1 MKGEKFLEKGNKIEN
16 QRLFEAKTNKRRC
29 ELHGQM
35 NEGKTNNQRRNDEQS
50 TKKRRTMD
58 EEMTN
63 DGRRNDEEM
72 TKLSKRY
79 DIRQALRK
87 AV

>member
-35 NEGKTNNQRRNDEQS
+35 NEGKTNNQRRNDEG
-50 TKKRRTMD
+50 KA
-58 EEMTN
+58 
-63 DGRRNDEEM
+63 
-72 TKLSKRY
+72 KLSKRY

>member
-35 NEGKTNNQRRNDEQS
+35 NEGKTNNEQTMNEQWTKEWRTMNEEKTNDERRNDEG
-50 TKKRRTMD
+50 KA
-58 EEMTN
+58 
-63 DGRRNDEEM
+63 
-72 TKLSKRY
+72 KLSKRY

>member
-35 NEGKTNNQRRNDEQS
+35 NE
-50 TKKRRTMD
+50 
-58 EEMTN
+58 EMTN
-63 DGRRNDEEM
+63 DERRKDE
-72 TKLSKRY
+72 R
-79 DIRQALRK
+79 
-87 AV
+87 

>member
-35 NEGKTNNQRRNDEQS
+35 NEGKTNDRRTIDEGKTNNERRKDEQ
-50 TKKRRTMD
+50 
-58 EEMTN
+58 
-63 DGRRNDEEM
+63 
-72 TKLSKRY
+72 
-79 DIRQALRK
+79 
-87 AV
+87 

>member
-35 NEGKTNNQRRNDEQS
+35 NEGKTNNERRNDEG
-50 TKKRRTMD
+50 K
-58 EEMTN
+58 
-63 DGRRNDEEM
+63 

>member
-35 NEGKTNNQRRNDEQS
+35 KKKRTMNEERTNDVRRNDEG
-50 TKKRRTMD
+50 KA
-58 EEMTN
+58 
-63 DGRRNDEEM
+63 
-72 TKLSKRY
+72 KLPKRY

>member
-35 NEGKTNNQRRNDEQS
+35 NEGKTNDERRKDE
-50 TKKRRTMD
+50 R
-58 EEMTN
+58 
-63 DGRRNDEEM
+63 
-72 TKLSKRY
+72 
-79 DIRQALRK
+79 
-87 AV
+87 

>member
-29 ELHGQM
+29 ELHRQM
-35 NEGKTNNQRRNDEQS
+35 N
-50 TKKRRTMD
+50 

-63 DGRRNDEEM
+63 DERRNDEGEA
-72 TKLSKRY
+72 KLPKRY

>member
-50 TKKRRTMD
+50 TKK
-58 EEMTN
+58 
-63 DGRRNDEEM
+63 
-72 TKLSKRY
+72 
-79 DIRQALRK
+79 
-87 AV
+87 